1 MNSSRPVYRLPWG
14 SRALTIR
21 PRRAPGPAESRYVV
35 LPIFKGTI
43 GPLSTGIG
51 PDDPA
56 TLSRGRSETD
66 DHTHCGE
73 SKQVRRLMGKVVIW
87 MSGMLLNLAGM
98 IAGVVLFI
106 VAMMFVITWV
116 LLSAGRILPG

>member
-1 MNSSRPVYRLPWG
+1 MNRRFVYG
-14 SRALTIR
+14 SRVLTIR
-21 PRRAPGPAESRYVV
+21 PRGAARPAESPYVV

-51 PDDPA
+51 PEDPG

-66 DHTHCGE
+66 DHTRCGE
-73 SKQVRRLMGKVVIW
+73 LKQVRRLMGKVVIW
-87 MSGMLLNLAGM
+87 MSGVLLNLAGM

-116 LLSAGRILPG
+116 LLGAGRILPG